1 MGVVTGARNLS
12 LSPGTFFATLHG
24 ERDRYMITLTIDGL
38 TMEVERGVYI
48 YFGTPDGRVDF
59 YMKWDEL
66 ESQELKDQLCMF
78 ERRAENVL
86 EKLAQVVAILN
97 KEMIPEAAIN

>member
-1 MGVVTGARNLS
+1 
-12 LSPGTFFATLHG
+12 
-24 ERDRYMITLTIDGL
+24 MITLTIDGL

-59 YMKWDEL
+59 YKKWDEI
-66 ESQELKDQLCMF
+66 ESQDLKDQLGMF

-86 EKLAQVVAILN
+86 EKLSQVVTLLN
-97 KEMIPEAAIN
+97 KEVVPETALN